1 MVNKRDVLTI
11 FLKRINNSLG
21 RESLVSENPEFVL
34 GIFLQ
39 GGFNAERVS
48 CLLLEKLH
56 VDPVKST
63 LILADLQLCMNLL
76 DD

>member
-1 MVNKRDVLTI
+1 M
-11 FLKRINNSLG
+11 G
-21 RESLVSENPEFVL
+21 RESLVSENPEFLL

-48 CLLLEKLH
+48 CLFLEKLH